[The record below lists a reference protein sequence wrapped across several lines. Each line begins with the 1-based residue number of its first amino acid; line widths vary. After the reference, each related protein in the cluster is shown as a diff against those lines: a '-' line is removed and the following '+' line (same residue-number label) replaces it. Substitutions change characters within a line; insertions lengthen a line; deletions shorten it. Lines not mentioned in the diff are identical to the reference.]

1 MFVSNSNV
9 RGQEI
14 QLELNL
20 KMKNPPSSD
29 CKCSVI
35 KSHLDMW
42 ACGSDRAPRLVT
54 LQLMLSADSQRKAE
68 GCGKVSVWGVTDAQ
82 CPSLKEGHRH
92 EKAFNPYCSFMW
104 SAVSSTFSFELIN
117 FNVETK
123 EQMSAIRVFII
134 TLVQF
139 SSFYRRQ
146 TLPFLDFSFHSQSSQ
161 LSFELYT
168 KWQNLSIDK
177 LLFCFFKG

>member
-1 MFVSNSNV
+1 MFVANSNV
-9 RGQEI
+9 RGQEM

-29 CKCSVI
+29 CKCNVI
-35 KSHLDMW
+35 KSHFDMW
-42 ACGSDRAPRLVT
+42 VCGSDRAPRLVT

-68 GCGKVSVWGVTDAQ
+68 GCGEVSVWGVTDAQ
-82 CPSLKEGHRH
+82 CPSLMEGHRH
-92 EKAFNPYCSFMW
+92 EKALKPYCSFMW
-104 SAVSSTFSFELIN
+104 SAVSSTFSFESELIN

-139 SSFYRRQ
+139 SSFNRCQ
-146 TLPFLDFSFHSQSSQ
+146 ILPFLDFSFHSQSRQ
-161 LSFELYT
+161 LSFEL
-168 KWQNLSIDK
+168 
-177 LLFCFFKG
+177 